1 MNSRIILT
9 ALLVITL
16 ASCKSK
22 SAFNFSEDI
31 IKKERSLIPFIEETE
46 SKVEKFAGAEQY
58 DSVAAAG
65 ANMEKLVQEKIDEIE
80 KMSVPKAKEADS
92 FKKAM
97 LKYFKYIK
105 SMYTTYKEWGNA
117 GSTEERDEI
126 AITMQKIVKDK
137 DNIIREM
144 QAEQRKYAKANG
156 FRLEKE

>member
-1 MNSRIILT
+1 MNTRIILCV
-9 ALLVITL
+9 LLLTSL

-22 SAFNFSEDI
+22 SAFNYSEDI
-31 IKKERSLIPFIEETE
+31 IKKERSLIPFIDETE

-65 ANMEKLVQEKIDEIE
+65 ANMERLVQEKIDEIE
-80 KMSVPKAKEADS
+80 AMPVPNAKEADS

-97 LKYFKYIK
+97 IKYFKYIK
-105 SMYTTYKEWGNA
+105 SMYTTYKDWGNA
-117 GSTEERDEI
+117 GTVEERDDI
-126 AITMQKIVKDK
+126 ALVMQNIVKDK
-137 DNIIREM
+137 DKIIREM